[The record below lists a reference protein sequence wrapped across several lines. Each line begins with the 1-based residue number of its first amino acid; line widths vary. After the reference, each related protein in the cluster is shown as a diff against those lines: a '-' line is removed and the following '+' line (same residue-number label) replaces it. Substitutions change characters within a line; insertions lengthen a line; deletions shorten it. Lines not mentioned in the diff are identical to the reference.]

1 MTRTP
6 PTSAAQLFL
15 TPGFTLGITGH
26 RDLSP
31 TLMAQYTHLMGV
43 WFDKIRPTKVVSGM
57 ALGIDTV
64 AAELA
69 LEREIPLIAI
79 IPGPWQPDQWKSDH
93 QDRWA
98 GLCAKAEKVMIVDPS
113 PLPAD
118 SSARKAKV
126 ISTLLKRNTWI
137 VANSTMLLACWDGRT
152 GGGTTHAIR
161 AAQKDNCPV
170 LRLRPGTQGRLAL
183 GPVQVQRLLS
193 DAETLGPIKPGLP
206 TGLVPVVVPEAVSA

>member
-15 TPGFTLGITGH
+15 TPGFSLGITGH
-26 RDLSP
+26 RDLDAPVMS
-31 TLMAQYTHLMGV
+31 AYTRLIGL
-43 WFDKIRPTKVVSGM
+43 WFDKIRPAEVVAGM

-64 AAELA
+64 AAEA
-69 LEREIPLIAI
+69 ARERNIPLHAI
-79 IPGPWQPDQWKSDH
+79 VPGTWQPTRWKTEH
-93 QDRWA
+93 QARWA
-98 GLCAKAEKVMIVDPS
+98 EICAAAARVTIVDPS
-113 PLPAD
+113 PLPPD
-118 SSARKAKV
+118 PGARKAKV

-137 VANSTMLLACWDGRT
+137 VANSTMLLACWDGRR

-183 GPVQVQRLLS
+183 GPTQVERLLA
-193 DAETLGPIKPGLP
+193 DAETLGPIRPGLP
-206 TGLVPVVVPEAVSA
+206 TGLVPVVVPEPVTA